1 MHIENTSADGGAM
14 KRTGN
19 LFEEVSQAQGQETYE
34 TLLEGGSVRIERIV
48 SFGHASQEGFW
59 YDQAEDE
66 WVVLLEGAAILE
78 DAEGARLLLRPGD
91 TVWLPAGLK
100 HRVAWTQEHKRTLW
114 LAVFSQHDSAVKV

>member
-1 MHIENTSADGGAM
+1 MHKENGSTTEGTM

-19 LFEEVSQAQGQETYE
+19 LFEEVLQAKGVETYE

-78 DAEGARLLLRPGD
+78 DVKGNKLLLKPGD

-100 HRVAWTQEHKRTLW
+100 HRVAWTPKDKRTLW
-114 LAVFSQHDSAVKV
+114 LAVFSMHDPASKI

>member
-1 MHIENTSADGGAM
+1 MHIENVSADGGTM

-34 TLLEGGSVRIERIV
+34 TLLESGSVRIERIV

-78 DAEGARLLLRPGD
+78 DAEGTRLLLKPGD

-100 HRVAWTQEHKRTLW
+100 HRVAWTPKHERTLW
-114 LAVFSQHDSAVKV
+114 LAVFSQHDSH

>member
-1 MHIENTSADGGAM
+1 M

-19 LFEEVSQAQGQETYE
+19 LFDEVLQAPGHETYE
-34 TLLEGGSVRIERIV
+34 TLHEGKSVRIERIV

-78 DAEGARLLLRPGD
+78 DAKGTRLLLKPGD
-91 TVWLPAGLK
+91 TAWLPAGLK
-100 HRVAWTQEHKRTLW
+100 HRVAWTLKDKRTLW
-114 LAVFSQHDSAVKV
+114 LAVFSRHDPASKI

>member
-1 MHIENTSADGGAM
+1 M

-34 TLLEGGSVRIERIV
+34 TLFEGGSVRIERIV

-78 DAEGARLLLRPGD
+78 DAEGTRLPLKPGD

-100 HRVAWTQEHKRTLW
+100 HRVAWTPKHKRTLW
-114 LAVFSQHDSAVKV
+114 LAVFIRHDSH

>member
-1 MHIENTSADGGAM
+1 M

-19 LFEEVSQAQGQETYE
+19 LLEEVSQAQGQETYE
-34 TLLEGGSVRIERIV
+34 TLLECGSVRIERIV

-78 DAEGARLLLRPGD
+78 DAEGTRLLLKPGD

-100 HRVAWTQEHKRTLW
+100 HRVAWTPKTQTNAMAGCFQPARLSLKQERRL
-114 LAVFSQHDSAVKV
+114 SAAAPSIA

>member
-1 MHIENTSADGGAM
+1 MHMDIVSADGGTM

-34 TLLEGGSVRIERIV
+34 TLIEGGSVRIERIV

-78 DAEGARLLLRPGD
+78 DAEGTRLLLKPGD

-100 HRVAWTQEHKRTLW
+100 HRVAWTPKHNRTLW
-114 LAVFSQHDSAVKV
+114 LAVFSQHDSR